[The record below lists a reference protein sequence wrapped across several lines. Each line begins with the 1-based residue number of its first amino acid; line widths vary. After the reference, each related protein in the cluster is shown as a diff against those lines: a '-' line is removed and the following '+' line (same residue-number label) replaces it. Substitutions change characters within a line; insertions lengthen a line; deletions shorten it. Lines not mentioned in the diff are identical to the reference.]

1 MNPSEGPST
10 ARRAV
15 SGDQEAI
22 AALWRRHRRF
32 VAVVLLAHKPPGAEL
47 EDLLQEVA
55 LAFVQQIHR
64 LREPSK
70 VRSWLRVIAVH
81 TARTAARRE
90 RTRRPFH
97 RPLGED
103 GQVPDPRGPRAGSE
117 AGDLRTEARQALA
130 LARGLPLD
138 YREPLLLRCLQGFTQ
153 KQIAEALGLTVHGV
167 ETRLA
172 RARRMLRN
180 RLGDEA
186 GSFSATQRQQI
197 S

>member
-15 SGDQEAI
+15 AGDREAV
-22 AALWRRHRRF
+22 AALWREHRRF
-32 VAVVLLAHKPPGAEL
+32 VAVVLLAHKPPGADL

-97 RPLGED
+97 LPLGVE
-103 GQVPDPRGPRAGSE
+103 GQIPDPRGPGGGTD
-117 AGDLRTEARQALA
+117 AGDPRAEARRALA
-130 LARGLPLD
+130 LVRGLPLD
-138 YREPLLLRCLQGFTQ
+138 YREPLLLRCLHGLTQ

-172 RARRMLRN
+172 RARRVLRE
-180 RLGDEA
+180 RLRGKTE
-186 GSFSATQRQQI
+186 SFPATRSQQT

>member
-1 MNPSEGPST
+1 MNPSKGASL

-15 SGDQEAI
+15 SGDREAI
-22 AALWRRHRRF
+22 AALWRQHRRF
-32 VAVVLLAHKPPGAEL
+32 AAVVLLAHKPPGAEL

-55 LAFVQQIHR
+55 VAFVQQIHR

-90 RTRRPFH
+90 RARRPFH

-103 GQVPDPRGPRAGSE
+103 GQVPDPRGPRPGLDDRDPRA
-117 AGDLRTEARQALA
+117 EARQALA

-153 KQIAEALGLTVHGV
+153 KQIAEALGLTVHAV

-172 RARRMLRN
+172 RARRMLRE
-180 RLGDEA
+180 RLRSKSD
-186 GSFSATQRQQI
+186 FLPATPRQRI